1 MLKYRED
8 CVNNIARRMQMNIIV
23 CIKQVPDTAT
33 VKFNPETNTL
43 LREGVENI
51 MNPFDRQALEAAL
64 CLKDKEDAKVTVI
77 TMGLPQATDVLKEAI
92 AMGADDAVL
101 ISDRALA
108 GSDTMATSIAL
119 AAAIKHIGEYD
130 LVLCGKQA
138 VDGDTA
144 QVGPEIAEHLGIPQ
158 ITGALSLNFADGK
171 FVAVRE
177 NESSS
182 MTLAA
187 AAPLL
192 VTVTKAEKEPRFA
205 SIKGKMKARKAKI
218 PTLTIADMGVDEA
231 NVGLAGSPTKVRK
244 SFTPCPPAIESEI
257 FAEEDAAKNVEL
269 LFNKLVEA
277 KIISR

>member
-1 MLKYRED
+1 
-8 CVNNIARRMQMNIIV
+8 MNIIV

-64 CLKDKEDAKVTVI
+64 CLKDKEGAKVTVI

-231 NVGLAGSPTKVRK
+231 NVGLAGSPTKVRI

>member
-1 MLKYRED
+1 
-8 CVNNIARRMQMNIIV
+8 MNIIV
-23 CIKQVPDTAT
+23 FIKQVQDTAT

-64 CLKDKEDAKVTVI
+64 CLKDKEGAKVTVI

-269 LFNKLVEA
+269 LFNKLVAA

>member
-1 MLKYRED
+1 
-8 CVNNIARRMQMNIIV
+8 MNIIV

-51 MNPFDRQALEAAL
+51 MNPFDKQALEAAL
-64 CLKDKEDAKVTVI
+64 CLKDKEGANVTVI
-77 TMGLPQATDVLKEAI
+77 TMGLPQATEVLKEAI
-92 AMGADDAVL
+92 AMGADNAILV
-101 ISDRALA
+101 SDRALA

-119 AAAIKHIGEYD
+119 AAAIKHVGDID

-144 QVGPEIAEHLGIPQ
+144 QVGPEIAEHLNIPQ

-171 FVAVRE
+171 FIVERE
-177 NESSS
+177 NENSV

-192 VTVTKAEKEPRFA
+192 VTVTKSAKEPRFA
-205 SIKGKMKARKAKI
+205 SIKGKMKARKAQI
-218 PTLTIADMGVDEA
+218 PTLTIADLGVDEA
-231 NVGLAGSPTKVRK
+231 EVGIAGSPTKVKK
-244 SFTPCPPAIESEI
+244 SFTPIPPEINSEI
-257 FAEEDAAKNVEL
+257 FAEDDVAENVNL

>member
-1 MLKYRED
+1 
-8 CVNNIARRMQMNIIV
+8 
-23 CIKQVPDTAT
+23 
-33 VKFNPETNTL
+33 
-43 LREGVENI
+43 
-51 MNPFDRQALEAAL
+51 
-64 CLKDKEDAKVTVI
+64 
-77 TMGLPQATDVLKEAI
+77 
-92 AMGADDAVL
+92 
-101 ISDRALA
+101 
-108 GSDTMATSIAL
+108 
-119 AAAIKHIGEYD
+119 
-130 LVLCGKQA
+130 
-138 VDGDTA
+138 
-144 QVGPEIAEHLGIPQ
+144 
-158 ITGALSLNFADGK
+158 
-171 FVAVRE
+171 
-177 NESSS
+177 